1 MNGVYL
7 VIITACVLMLG
18 YRFYGAFIAAKVL
31 TLNEFKTPPSIRL
44 EDGHDYVPT
53 NKWVVFGHH
62 FAAIAGAGPLV
73 GPVIAAQFGY
83 LPGTLWILFGSVLA
97 GAVHDMVI
105 LVASVRHN
113 GKSIAEIAKDEISKL
128 AGTSALWAT
137 LFLLIITEAGMA
149 VVVANSL
156 FNSPWGTFTVGAT
169 IPIAIF
175 IGSSGIPVGKK
186 CRFPL

>member
-7 VIITACVLMLG
+7 VIITACFLILA

-31 TLNEFKTPPSIRL
+31 TLNEFKVPPSIRL

-83 LPGTLWILFGSVLA
+83 LPGMMWILFGSVFCR
-97 GAVHDMVI
+97 
-105 LVASVRHN
+105 S
-113 GKSIAEIAKDEISKL
+113 
-128 AGTSALWAT
+128 
-137 LFLLIITEAGMA
+137 
-149 VVVANSL
+149 
-156 FNSPWGTFTVGAT
+156 SP
-169 IPIAIF
+169 
-175 IGSSGIPVGKK
+175 
-186 CRFPL
+186 